1 MKETNQ
7 ELLGKS
13 KQKIDILLSLGAGRE
28 LDTSLTKLIC
38 FQIAKYRLNINQ
50 IQFELSRFE
59 DKYKM
64 SSEDFYRRF
73 ESGKIGDA
81 ADFFEWVGLYEN
93 VLLYNERIRSLE
105 AALRSD

>member
-1 MKETNQ
+1 MRETNQ

-28 LDTSLTKLIC
+28 LDTSLSKLIY
-38 FQIAKYRLNINQ
+38 FQIAKYRSSINQ
-50 IQFELSRFE
+50 IHLELTRFE

-64 SSEDFYRRF
+64 STEDFYKRF
-73 ESGKIGDA
+73 ESGKLGDA

-105 AALRSD
+105 AALKSD